1 MEALKRCVR
10 VTSTGVGD
18 GGDGGEPTSLVP
30 EQCEAPLVVKVQ
42 GF

>member
-10 VTSTGVGD
+10 EEIHRVGD

-30 EQCEAPLVVKVQ
+30 EQGTP
-42 GF
+42 G